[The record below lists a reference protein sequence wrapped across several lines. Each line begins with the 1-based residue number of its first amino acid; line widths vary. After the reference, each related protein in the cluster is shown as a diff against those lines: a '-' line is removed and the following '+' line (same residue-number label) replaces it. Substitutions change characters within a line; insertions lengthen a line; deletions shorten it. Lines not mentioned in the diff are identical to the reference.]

1 MTSTRRRGSR
11 WSFVLVRLGR
21 GVPGWATAWLA
32 SVPTAAAAEGVAAV
46 ELAWTAPR
54 GCPMREQVL
63 AKSEQLLGGQ
73 AERAVSAEGTI
84 RTHPDGFELVLRA
97 EVEGVQLSRRLVAP
111 RCDELADAAAL
122 ILAMA
127 ARPQQQVPPETESS
141 SSPTHASGARA
152 ARTTPSKRTVP
163 LRSPVA
169 PPAASAPAAPRPP
182 PTRPYAMVTGSVD
195 HGTLPSSSLALGGG
209 VGVWRGPWGAEGQVR
224 HWLKRQRDDT
234 NNPGKGV
241 VLWLNAGSFLGCV
254 AGPLGTAACGGL
266 EVGSLSG
273 RGYGVDEPRPRSV
286 IWAAGLASA
295 RLRLVPARWLWLA
308 ASVEAAVP
316 IKRYEFRLERVGSVY
331 GPSDICLRAGLQ
343 AGAVFGSR
351 N

>member
-1 MTSTRRRGSR
+1 MTSTRWHGSR
-11 WSFVLVRLGR
+11 WSFVLARLGR
-21 GVPGWATAWLA
+21 AAMGLVAACLA
-32 SVPTAAAAEGVAAV
+32 SEPAPAAAEGAAL
-46 ELAWTAPR
+46 ELVWTAPR
-54 GCPMREQVL
+54 DCPMREQVL

-97 EVEGVQLSRRLVAP
+97 KVEGVELGRRLVAP

-127 ARPQQQVPPETESS
+127 ARPEQQGSSETEAPAS

-152 ARTTPSKRTVP
+152 ARTTPSKRTV
-163 LRSPVA
+163 RSPVA
-169 PPAASAPAAPRPP
+169 PPAASAPAAPRLPP
-182 PTRPYAMVTGSVD
+182 PTRPYAMFTGSVD
-195 HGTLPSSSLALGGG
+195 RGTLPSSSLALGGG
-209 VGVWRGPWGAEGQVR
+209 VGVWRGRWGAEGQMR
-224 HWLKRQRDDT
+224 HWLKRQRDNT
-234 NNPGKGV
+234 NTPGKGV

-273 RGYGVDEPRPRSV
+273 RGYGVDEPQPRSV

-331 GPSDICLRAGLQ
+331 GPSDICLRAGVQ
-343 AGAVFGSR
+343 AGVVFGSR